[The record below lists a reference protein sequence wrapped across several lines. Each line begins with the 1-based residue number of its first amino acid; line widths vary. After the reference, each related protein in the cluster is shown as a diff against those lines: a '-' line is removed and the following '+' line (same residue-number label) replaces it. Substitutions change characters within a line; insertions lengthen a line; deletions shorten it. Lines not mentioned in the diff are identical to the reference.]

1 VDRLHDA
8 EMATGIGLFL
18 NMAREM
24 LVPHPVMGVTILSN
38 SSGEFIFCIT
48 LGFRNTFIG
57 YVDRRE

>member
-1 VDRLHDA
+1 
-8 EMATGIGLFL
+8 MATGIGLFP